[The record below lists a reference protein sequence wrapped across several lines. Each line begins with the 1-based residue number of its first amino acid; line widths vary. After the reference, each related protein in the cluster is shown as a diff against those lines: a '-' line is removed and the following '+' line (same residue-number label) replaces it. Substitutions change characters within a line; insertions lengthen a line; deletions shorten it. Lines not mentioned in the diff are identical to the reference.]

1 MLGVVLVARPERD
14 TRATTEASLATR
26 AEGMARTDPLCAC
39 VYARISLEAIVGWLY
54 RADRSPTPVRWWI
67 SSRK

>member
-1 MLGVVLVARPERD
+1 
-14 TRATTEASLATR
+14 
-26 AEGMARTDPLCAC
+26 MARTDPLCAC

>member
-1 MLGVVLVARPERD
+1 MGSQFTFLVAEFPEVH
-14 TRATTEASLATR
+14 SLATR
-26 AEGMARTDPLCAC
+26 AEGMARTDPRGAC

-67 SSRK
+67 FSRK